1 MHPSLE
7 LKGLG
12 GGYGRMSPGTN
23 SKRENSSYEFDKL
36 AGFGIK
42 KTLAYSAVDALQ
54 LWVSGVFFSA
64 MMCHFCTI
72 QMLVFVQLSSYP
84 LAAES

>member
-1 MHPSLE
+1 
-7 LKGLG
+7 
-12 GGYGRMSPGTN
+12 MSPGTN

-54 LWVSGVFFSA
+54 LWVSSVFIA
-64 MMCHFCTI
+64 V
-72 QMLVFVQLSSYP
+72 MLCSVTFVQYLRCYS
-84 LAAES
+84 